1 MNKTRKIISL
11 ILVLMLVFGCTT
23 VIPAA
28 AAQTDK
34 AAGVPDPGCALKFR
48 NTLAWKNV
56 YLYAWNDQGTISEEW
71 PGKQLQSY
79 STDDYG
85 YEVYSLDVPEGATA
99 IILNDGGSE
108 QTADITDFYP
118 EGGGYYLDAGT
129 TVDNGFTNVFVP
141 IPLEETT
148 YIVGDA
154 DANRTINISDVTAI
168 QKYLAGASVP
178 EAFSIEAADVNQDFT
193 VTIDDATLVQFYLA
207 GIERKNN
214 YCGEVKEISD
224 GGYMNVMEFSD
235 VLNWGKVR
243 LVAYDKN
250 GRQLTKAHVEPGY
263 YGYNYTLYIPAGT
276 TSLIVVSEDGS
287 KSTAPCTDSWIL
299 SGSFGNHYISW
310 DKANEQYVLNFRMWG
325 GLIPEFNF
333 INSLNWDQVFMEEWD
348 EYGNMVDFSELEL
361 TGGKYV
367 GSPHFYTQKV
377 VLTDGKGNKTDYI
390 TQFYCIPEQADTYCP
405 DGEKTTVND
414 KGETVC
420 VLKHYAYNEYYTVSF
435 EFENSLNWENV
446 YVYAWFEDGNQN
458 AEWPGVK
465 LTDCK
470 INDYGQQVYTVNVPN
485 NAAGVILTDG
495 EGHQTDNITDY
506 SPAYYYLDGERIIEN
521 EYGATVYV
529 PIPFG

>member
-1 MNKTRKIISL
+1 MNKTRKLISL
-11 ILVLMLVFGCTT
+11 VLVLMLVFSCTT

-28 AAQTDK
+28 AAQTDN

-48 NTLAWKNV
+48 NTLAWENV

-71 PGKQLQSY
+71 PGKKLQSY
-79 STDDYG
+79 SIDDYG
-85 YEVYSLDVPEGATA
+85 YEVYSLDVPEGATG
-99 IILNDGGSE
+99 IILNDGGSA

-118 EGGGYYLDAGT
+118 EGGGYYLDPDRTA
-129 TVDNGFTNVFVP
+129 DNGFTNVFVP

-154 DANRTINISDVTAI
+154 DGNRTINISDVTAI

-214 YCGEVKEISD
+214 HCGEVKEISD

-235 VLNWGKVR
+235 VLNWGKVW
-243 LVAYDKN
+243 LFAYDKN

-263 YGYNYTLYIPAGT
+263 YGSNYMLYIPTGT
-276 TSLIVVSEDGS
+276 TSLTVVSEDYS

-299 SGSFGNHYISW
+299 GGSFGNHYISW

-348 EYGNMVDFSELEL
+348 EYGNMVDFSELER
-361 TGGKYV
+361 TNGKYV
-367 GSPHFYTQKV
+367 GSPHFYTKKV

-405 DGEKTTVND
+405 DGGKTTVND
-414 KGETVC
+414 KGETVY
-420 VLKHYAYNEYYTVSF
+420 VLKKVESIGSF
-435 EFENSLNWENV
+435 EFENSLCWDEV
-446 YVYAWFEDGNQN
+446 YMYAWNSDGSVSP
-458 AEWPGVK
+458 EWPGQK
-465 LTDCK
+465 LTDFS
-470 INDYGQQVYTVNVPN
+470 INDYGQEIYTVNVP
-485 NAAGVILTDG
+485 ASAEGVILTDG
-495 EGHQTDNITDY
+495 KGSQTSEITDF
-506 SPAYYYLDGERIIEN
+506 SPFYYYLDGSTTVNDI
-521 EYGATVYV
+521 GATVYEA
-529 PIPFG
+529 IPFS

>member
-11 ILVLMLVFGCTT
+11 VLVLMLVFSCTT

-28 AAQTDK
+28 AAQTDS

-48 NTLAWKNV
+48 NTLAWENV
-56 YLYAWNDQGTISEEW
+56 YLYAWNEVGDVSAQW
-71 PGKQLQSY
+71 PGEQLSPE

-85 YEVYSLDVPEGATA
+85 YEAYSLNIPEGATG

-118 EGGGYYLDAGT
+118 EGGGYYLDPDRTA
-129 TVDNGFTNVFVP
+129 DNGFTNVFVP

-154 DANRTINISDVTAI
+154 DGNRTINISDVTAI

-178 EAFSIEAADVNQDFT
+178 EAFSIEASDVNQDFT

-214 YCGEVKEISD
+214 HCGEVKEISD

-235 VLNWGKVR
+235 VLNWGKVW
-243 LVAYDKN
+243 LFAYDKN

-263 YGYNYTLYIPAGT
+263 YGSNYRLYIPTGT
-276 TSLIVVSEDGS
+276 ASLTVVSEDYS

-299 SGSFGNHYISW
+299 DNSFGNHYISW

-325 GLIPEFNF
+325 GLLPEFNF

-348 EYGNMVDFSELEL
+348 EYGNMVDFSELER
-361 TGGKYV
+361 TNGKYV
-367 GSPHFYTQKV
+367 GSPHFYTKKV

-390 TQFYCIPEQADTYCP
+390 TQFYCIPDQADTYCP
-405 DGEKTTVND
+405 DGGKTTVND
-414 KGETVC
+414 KGETVY
-420 VLKHYAYNEYYTVSF
+420 VLKKVDIIGSF
-435 EFENSLNWENV
+435 EFENSLCWDEV
-446 YVYAWFEDGNQN
+446 YMYAWNSDGSVSP
-458 AEWPGVK
+458 EWPGQK
-465 LTDCK
+465 LTDSS
-470 INDYGQQVYTVNVPN
+470 INDYGQEIYTVNVPDS
-485 NAAGVILTDG
+485 AEGVILTDG
-495 EGHQTDNITDY
+495 NGSQTSEITDF
-506 SPAYYYLDGERIIEN
+506 SPFYYYLDGSTTVN
-521 EYGATVYV
+521 EIGATVYEA
-529 PIPFG
+529 IPFS